1 MPDKERQRT
10 DADRQARKKK
20 AIQALLR
27 AVGAKR
33 RDREIEQARQAEPD
47 NERQRT
53 DADKQ
58 ARKKKVIYALLR
70 AAGNDLLKEE
80 AEQAKQAA
88 EARNHT
94 AET

>member
-33 RDREIEQARQAEPD
+33 RDREIEQA
-47 NERQRT
+47 
-53 DADKQ
+53 KQ
-58 ARKKKVIYALLR
+58 
-70 AAGNDLLKEE
+70 E
-80 AEQAKQAA
+80 A
-88 EARNHT
+88 EARNHA